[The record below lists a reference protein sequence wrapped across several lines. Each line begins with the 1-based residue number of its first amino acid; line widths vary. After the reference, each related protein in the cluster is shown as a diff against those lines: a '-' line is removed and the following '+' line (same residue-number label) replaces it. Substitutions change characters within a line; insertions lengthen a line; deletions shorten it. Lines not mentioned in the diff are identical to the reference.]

1 MDYNSNSKEGGLGP
15 EEGYSTSL
23 GIQDDYTSS
32 QQQQQFYGDVED
44 TGLNQNDN
52 MHPHHLFQGTRTTM
66 AETTASTKYL
76 DYPIDRPFLNSD
88 YPKFTT
94 ASAVTTSSSMKMPV
108 RTVNTYPT
116 SDRDAVISALKNLQ
130 DKVKKLELER
140 TQAEQNLQTLASETE
155 QYKDMLNHDKT
166 SGKGKQFTFGSYM
179 ENGDGYA
186 ANQAK
191 ELEGQLTSAENRCRQ
206 LELQLENMRTMVH
219 TSERNRRELMERT
232 ARVRQDKD
240 NAVFAGSEGKCGGG
254 AADTAGHMDRLNEL
268 ERDQMRLT
276 ATQTLAETKI
286 RELEEKVKEE
296 RVHRRLLQE
305 RTAHL
310 ESETKQV
317 KKGPQVPPPNQPPAH
332 APRIPV
338 TAQTPHIPKKSTG
351 TSAAAKVIKSKKP
364 PKKKIKKKAAPPKRP
379 HSSPTLRDKE
389 QNRHYRLN
397 LAEIPFVA
405 GKSTSAS
412 HSLGANVQ
420 KVLAMMKS
428 HNKALCASH
437 PWSHRPGSPS
447 SSCSSSGEATESSS
461 GLQDLGELLNQLQD
475 EFGYLCSQQQ
485 EVMTRLHEA
494 HASGDFRLQ
503 TNLEAQLDTLVSRM
517 EAKSGQI
524 SKIRQHQQKLE
535 NGKKLRSASVKT
547 GMKSKRPHSAGG
559 RPTSSSSNASTN
571 GHNHQYSHNYYQNNN
586 LNGNMRPKPHSCNK
600 PIGHSALGNPAL
612 FMLRDMKKL
621 QSTLRKDDLSWE

>member
-1 MDYNSNSKEGGLGP
+1 MATSTLDFNSNGNGDAVRLGESFASSTGLP
-15 EEGYSTSL
+15 EAF
-23 GIQDDYTSS
+23 TSS
-32 QQQQQFYGDVED
+32 QPEQQHHSRDD
-44 TGLNQNDN
+44 NDHTASQNGKF
-52 MHPHHLFQGTRTTM
+52 HPHFFQGTGP
-66 AETTASTKYL
+66 AETTASTKYM
-76 DYPIDRPFLNSD
+76 DYPMERPFLNSD
-88 YPKFTT
+88 FPKFNG
-94 ASAVTTSSSMKMPV
+94 ATSVSSNWNKKPE

-140 TQAEQNLQTLASETE
+140 TEAEQNLNTLASETE
-155 QYKDMLNHDKT
+155 QYKQMLNHDKT
-166 SGKGKQFTFGSYM
+166 SGRGKHLTFGSYM

-186 ANQAK
+186 AHQAK

-232 ARVRQDKD
+232 ARAKTDKD
-240 NAVFAGSEGKCGGG
+240 IKSSVRPGKGTTEVTGQ
-254 AADTAGHMDRLNEL
+254 MDRLNEL

-296 RVHRRLLQE
+296 RAHRRLLQE

-310 ESETKQV
+310 ESETKQS
-317 KKGPQVPPPNQPPAH
+317 KKGPQAPQTTQPPAH

-338 TAQTPHIPKKSTG
+338 TTQTPHVAKKSTG
-351 TSAAAKVIKSKKP
+351 TLSGPLNAKSKKP
-364 PKKKIKKKAAPPKRP
+364 PKKRMKKKTVPPKRP
-379 HSSPTLRDKE
+379 HSSPTLRGKE
-389 QNRHYRLN
+389 HNRHYRLN

-405 GKSTSAS
+405 GQSTSAS

-428 HNKALCASH
+428 HNKALCSSH
-437 PWSHRPGSPS
+437 HLSHRPGTPS
-447 SSCSSSGEATESSS
+447 SSCSSSGGEATESST
-461 GLQDLGELLNQLQD
+461 GAQDLGDLLNQLQD

-494 HASGDFRLQ
+494 HAKGDFRLQ
-503 TNLEAQLDTLVSRM
+503 TDLESQLDTLVSRM

-524 SKIRQHQQKLE
+524 SKIRLHQQKLE
-535 NGKKLRSASVKT
+535 NSKKARSDVIKV
-547 GMKSKRPHSAGG
+547 GVKSKRPHSANG

-571 GHNHQYSHNYYQNNN
+571 GHHQRYSHNQYQNNN
-586 LNGNMRPKPHSCNK
+586 IGGNIRPRPHNCNK

>member
-1 MDYNSNSKEGGLGP
+1 MASTMDSNPGAAGLG
-15 EEGYSTSL
+15 ESFASSTDMH
-23 GIQDDYTSS
+23 GDFTSS
-32 QQQQQFYGDVED
+32 QPQEHQKHHHRVGGDDGEE
-44 TGLNQNDN
+44 GGHNFNQNGN
-52 MHPHHLFQGTRTTM
+52 IHPHHLFQGTRPAM

-76 DYPIDRPFLNSD
+76 DYPTERPFLNSE
-88 YPKFTT
+88 YPKFTGT
-94 ASAVTTSSSMKMPV
+94 STMMSNNSAKTRPE

-116 SDRDAVISALKNLQ
+116 SDRD
-130 DKVKKLELER
+130 
-140 TQAEQNLQTLASETE
+140 
-155 QYKDMLNHDKT
+155 
-166 SGKGKQFTFGSYM
+166 
-179 ENGDGYA
+179 
-186 ANQAK
+186 

-219 TSERNRRELMERT
+219 TSERNRRELVERT
-232 ARVRQDKD
+232 ARARQEKD
-240 NAVFAGSEGKCGGG
+240 ATSQVKPGKG
-254 AADTAGHMDRLNEL
+254 AADNVPVQMDRLNEL

-310 ESETKQV
+310 ESETKQG
-317 KKGPQVPPPNQPPAH
+317 KKGSQAPPPASQPPAH

-338 TAQTPHIPKKSTG
+338 TTQTPHVTKKSTG
-351 TSAAAKVIKSKKP
+351 TSSATHITKSKKP
-364 PKKKIKKKAAPPKRP
+364 PKKKMKKKAAPLPKRP
-379 HSSPTLRDKE
+379 HSSPTYRERE

-428 HNKALCASH
+428 HNKALCSSH

-447 SSCSSSGEATESSS
+447 SSSSSSGGEATESSTGAQELS
-461 GLQDLGELLNQLQD
+461 DLLNQLQE

-485 EVMTRLHEA
+485 EVMSRLHEA
-494 HASGDFRLQ
+494 HAKGDFRLQ
-503 TNLEAQLDTLVSRM
+503 TDLESQLDTLVSRM

-524 SKIRQHQQKLE
+524 SKIRLHQQKLE
-535 NGKKLRSASVKT
+535 NGKKQRPHSVKV
-547 GMKSKRPHSAGG
+547 GVKSKRPHSAGG

-571 GHNHQYSHNYYQNNN
+571 GHHHNNHGYSHNYYQNNN
-586 LNGNMRPKPHSCNK
+586 MVNGNMRPKPHNCNK

>member
-1 MDYNSNSKEGGLGP
+1 DV
-15 EEGYSTSL
+15 TF
-23 GIQDDYTSS
+23 S
-32 QQQQQFYGDVED
+32 QQQQRPQLHGHGEGADY
-44 TGLNQNDN
+44 NQNGN
-52 MHPHHLFQGTRTTM
+52 IYPPHLLQGAHTSQT
-66 AETTASTKYL
+66 ETTASTKYL
-76 DYPIDRPFLNSD
+76 DYPTDRPFLNSD
-88 YPKFTT
+88 YSKFT
-94 ASAVTTSSSMKMPV
+94 APSNVTSSNSTKRPD

-116 SDRDAVISALKNLQ
+116 SDRDAVISALRNLQ

-140 TQAEQNLQTLASETE
+140 TQAEQNLHTLASETE
-155 QYKDMLNHDKT
+155 QYKELLNHNKT
-166 SGKGKQFTFGSYM
+166 SGQGKQFTFGAYM
-179 ENGDGYA
+179 ETGDGYA
-186 ANQAK
+186 AHQAK

-206 LELQLENMRTMVH
+206 LELQLDNMRTMVH
-219 TSERNRRELMERT
+219 TSERSRRDLMERSAQARKDRDT
-232 ARVRQDKD
+232 A
-240 NAVFAGSEGKCGGG
+240 ALAG
-254 AADTAGHMDRLNEL
+254 AAGAGNSARQSADAAGHMDRLGEL

-296 RVHRRLLQE
+296 RAHRRLLQE

-310 ESETKQV
+310 TQPTQPTQ
-317 KKGPQVPPPNQPPAH
+317 PQPPNH

-338 TAQTPHIPKKSTG
+338 TTQTPHVAKKSTG
-351 TSAAAKVIKSKKP
+351 TSSAPQISKSKKP
-364 PKKKIKKKAAPPKRP
+364 PKKKLKKKAAPAKRP
-379 HSSPTLRDKE
+379 HSSPTHRDKE

-437 PWSHRPGSPS
+437 PWTHRPGSPS
-447 SSCSSSGEATESSS
+447 SSCSSSGMESSS
-461 GLQDLGELLNQLQD
+461 GVQDLGELLSQLQD
-475 EFGYLCSQQQ
+475 EFGFLCSQQQ

-494 HASGDFRLQ
+494 HANGNFKLQ
-503 TNLEAQLDTLVSRM
+503 TDLEAQLDTLVSRM

-535 NGKKLRSASVKT
+535 TGKKLRATSDKT
-547 GMKSKRPHSAGG
+547 GMKTKRPHSAGG

-571 GHNHQYSHNYYQNNN
+571 GQHQHYSHNHYQNNN
-586 LNGNMRPKPHSCNK
+586 LNGNLRPKPHSCNK
-600 PIGHSALGNPAL
+600 VIGHSALGNPAL